1 MCRFRV
7 VKRFIMEFRP
17 SIFMALGLTL
27 ATIVCGGQVV
37 AQQRNGKKLSTVV
50 IDPGHGGKDPGAIGS
65 KFREKN
71 VVLSVALKLGKMIKD
86 SLPELN
92 VVYTRDK
99 DVFVPLDKRAETAV
113 KNSADIFI
121 SIHANSSS
129 NKTVYGAETFLL
141 GQHRSK
147 ENLEVAQKE
156 NSVITLEEDYT
167 KKYEGFD
174 PTQPESII
182 TFASLQ
188 SDYINKSV
196 DMAVMIQK
204 GFAASGRSDRGVKQ
218 AGFLVLREVP
228 MPSVLVELGFISNKE
243 EETYMASAEG
253 SMKLASAIFDAIRK
267 FKAEY
272 DGRQVVLKTE
282 PTKPT
287 PKKVNLWPDGINFR
301 VQVVASGKAREVD
314 TLTFSPLSSVSES
327 GVIKYMVGLCR
338 NEDEALKIKEGL
350 KSRYPDCFIV
360 AFNGKEKI
368 SLRSARRKL
377 RAENND

>member
-1 MCRFRV
+1 
-7 VKRFIMEFRP
+7 MEFRP
-17 SIFMALGLTL
+17 SIFMTLGLAL
-27 ATIVCGGQVV
+27 AAVTCGGSVV
-37 AQQRNGKKLSTVV
+37 AQQQNGKRLSTIV

-71 VVLSVALKLGKMIKD
+71 VVLSVALKLGKMIND
-86 SLPELN
+86 SLPELK
-92 VVYTRDK
+92 VVYTREK

-113 KNSADIFI
+113 KCAADIFI

-129 NKTVYGAETFLL
+129 NKSVYGAETFLL

-156 NSVITLEEDYT
+156 NSVITLEDDYT

-174 PTQPESII
+174 PSQPESII
-182 TFASLQ
+182 TFAGLQ

-204 GFAASGRSDRGVKQ
+204 GFAAEGRSDRGVKQ

-228 MPSVLVELGFISNKE
+228 MPSVLVELGFISNRAE
-243 EETYMASAEG
+243 EAYMASADG
-253 SMKLASAIFDAIRK
+253 SVKLAAAIYNAIRK

-272 DGRQVVLKTE
+272 DGRQVVLKSE
-282 PTKPT
+282 VKPAK
-287 PKKVNLWPDGINFR
+287 PAAPRVNLWPDGINFR

-314 TLTFSPLSSVSES
+314 TLSFSPLSSVSEG
-327 GVIKYMVGLCR
+327 GVIKYMVGLCGT
-338 NEDEALKIKEGL
+338 EDEAQKIKDGL
-350 KSRYPDCFIV
+350 KSKYPDCFIV
-360 AFNGKEKI
+360 AFDGKEKI